1 MLRKSNKIKLG
12 TWIGGSTES
21 WFDFEKILKYRKIK
35 NPELFAKYRDKK
47 EIFYLIS
54 VDVGRLID
62 STVACVFRINVKDGK
77 YYSTLV
83 DIEVLGKT
91 AETKTF
97 TQQAIDI
104 KLLAEKY
111 NPKEILIDCNGLGR
125 CLCSSK
131 TFLTAG
137 NP

>member
-1 MLRKSNKIKLG
+1 M
-12 TWIGGSTES
+12 
-21 WFDFEKILKYRKIK
+21 
-35 NPELFAKYRDKK
+35 
-47 EIFYLIS
+47 
-54 VDVGRLID
+54 RLID
-62 STVACVFRINVKDGK
+62 STVASVFRINVKDGK

>member
-1 MLRKSNKIKLG
+1 M
-12 TWIGGSTES
+12 
-21 WFDFEKILKYRKIK
+21 
-35 NPELFAKYRDKK
+35 
-47 EIFYLIS
+47 
-54 VDVGRLID
+54 RLID
-62 STVACVFRINVKDGK
+62 STVACVFRVNIKDGK

-111 NPKEILIDCNGLGR
+111 NPKEILIDTNGLIVRSFKTLLIAGK
-125 CLCSSK
+125 SK
-131 TFLTAG
+131 KD
-137 NP
+137 NQQRS